1 MTPLGMKAVNVRYF
15 LIRIIVRKEMS
26 STSRLD
32 AFEAPNDSEALVN
45 ASGILEED
53 LPNVLA
59 CTILKVHL
67 YTYPIPTSL

>member
-1 MTPLGMKAVNVRYF
+1 
-15 LIRIIVRKEMS
+15 MS

-67 YTYPIPTSL
+67 YTYPMPTSL